1 MFKKVQAMRT
11 ISEKASSLV
20 GSPFDSRTAFRREA
34 LSEPA
39 FLRMIA
45 IERKRTERSKE
56 AFLLMLM
63 ENGGSQELKAA
74 EQILGRI
81 LETLLPTSR
90 ETDVIG
96 WYKDGEVA
104 GVMFTG
110 LASDDRNA
118 LLDTILKRVS
128 SLLCDKL
135 AFEDTDQIRIS
146 FHFYPDDWDHTKP
159 GCPINSIL
167 YPDLFMR
174 SNKEKALLML
184 KRAIDIVGSAAALI
198 VCLPLLY
205 AIAIAIKLTSEGPV
219 LFRQRRIGQY
229 GERFTLLKFRSMQK
243 GNDNSVHKEFVMK
256 LIKSDESLDP
266 GSANGENVF
275 KIVNDS
281 RITTVGRCLRKF
293 SLDELPQFYNVLVGE
308 MSLVGPRPPLLYEL
322 KAYQPWHRRRILDFK
337 PGITGL
343 WQVSARSTV
352 AFDEMVRLDLQYAS
366 SWSPWLDIKILLRTP
381 IVVIKGAGAH

>member
-1 MFKKVQAMRT
+1 MLKKVQAMRT
-11 ISEKASSLV
+11 QSEKTSSLV
-20 GSPFDSRTAFRREA
+20 GSPFDSRTDFRREA
-34 LSEPA
+34 LSEQA

-56 AFLLMLM
+56 SFLLMLM
-63 ENGGSQELKAA
+63 EEEVYPGSKAA
-74 EQILGRI
+74 DRILDRI

-96 WYKDGEVA
+96 WYKDGKVA

-110 LASDDRNA
+110 LESGDRKVV
-118 LLDTILKRVS
+118 LDTILNRVS
-128 SLLCDKL
+128 SLLRDKL
-135 AFEDTDQIRIS
+135 PFEDTDQIKIS
-146 FHFYPDDWDHTKP
+146 FHFYPDEWDHTKP

-174 SNKEKALLML
+174 NSKQKALLLL

-198 VCLPLLY
+198 ACLPLLY

-219 LFRQRRIGQY
+219 LFRQRRVGQY
-229 GERFTLLKFRSMQK
+229 GKRFTLLKFRSMQK
-243 GNDNSVHKEFVMK
+243 GNDNSAHKAFVMK

-266 GSANGENVF
+266 DAANGESVF

-281 RITTVGRCLRKF
+281 RITTVGKCLRKF
-293 SLDELPQFYNVLVGE
+293 SLDELPQFYNVLKGE

-343 WQVSARSTV
+343 WQVSARSSV

-366 SWSPWLDIKILLRTP
+366 SWSPWFDIKILFRTP
-381 IVVIKGAGAH
+381 LVVIKGAGAH

>member
-1 MFKKVQAMRT
+1 MRT
-11 ISEKASSLV
+11 LNGKVAGFV
-20 GSPFDSRTAFRREA
+20 GSPFDSRTAFKREA
-34 LSEPA
+34 LSEQA

-45 IERKRTERSKE
+45 VERKRTERSKE
-56 AFLLMLM
+56 SFLLMLM
-63 ENGGSQELKAA
+63 ENGGSQGSQTVE
-74 EQILGRI
+74 RI
-81 LETLLPTSR
+81 LDGIISALLPTSR

-96 WYKDGEVA
+96 WYKDGAIA

-110 LASDDRNA
+110 LASDDRNGV
-118 LLDTILKRVS
+118 LDTILRRVS

-135 AFEDTDQIRIS
+135 PFEDTDQIRIS

-174 SNKEKALLML
+174 DNKQKALLLL
-184 KRAIDIVGSAAALI
+184 KRAIDVVGSASALI

-205 AIAIAIKLTSEGPV
+205 VIGIAIKLTSEGPV
-219 LFRQRRIGQY
+219 LFRQRRVGQY

-256 LIKSDESLDP
+256 LIKSDESLNP
-266 GSANGENVF
+266 GATDGENVF

-281 RITTVGRCLRKF
+281 RITAVGKCLRKF
-293 SLDELPQFYNVLVGE
+293 SLDELPQFYNVLIGE

-343 WQVSARSTV
+343 WQVSARSSV

-381 IVVIKGAGAH
+381 MVVIKGAGAH

>member
-1 MFKKVQAMRT
+1 MRT

-34 LSEPA
+34 LGEQA
-39 FLRMIA
+39 FLKMIA

-56 AFLLMLM
+56 PFLLMLM
-63 ENGGSQELKAA
+63 ENGGPQGYKAA
-74 EQILGRI
+74 ERI
-81 LETLLPTSR
+81 LDRILATLLPTSR
-90 ETDVIG
+90 ETDVLG

-110 LASDDRNA
+110 LTGDDRSA
-118 LLDTILKRVS
+118 ILETILRRVS

-135 AFEDTDQIRIS
+135 PFEDTEQIRIS

-159 GCPINSIL
+159 GCPINSVL

-174 SNKEKALLML
+174 SNKQKALLLL

-219 LFRQRRIGQY
+219 LFRQKRIGQY
-229 GERFTLLKFRSMQK
+229 GERFTLLKFRSMRK

-256 LIKSDESLDP
+256 LIKSGESLDS
-266 GSANGENVF
+266 GSANGEGVF

-293 SLDELPQFYNVLVGE
+293 SLDELPQFYNVLVGQ

-366 SWSPWLDIKILLRTP
+366 SWSPWLDIKILFRTP

>member
-1 MFKKVQAMRT
+1 
-11 ISEKASSLV
+11 
-20 GSPFDSRTAFRREA
+20 
-34 LSEPA
+34 
-39 FLRMIA
+39 MIA

-56 AFLLMLM
+56 SFLLMLM
-63 ENGGSQELKAA
+63 EDEGYQGAKAA
-74 EQILGRI
+74 EQVLDRI

-96 WYKDGEVA
+96 WYKDGKVA

-118 LLDTILKRVS
+118 ALDTILKRVN

-135 AFEDTDQIRIS
+135 PFEDTEQIKIS

-174 SNKEKALLML
+174 SSKQDALLLL

-198 VCLPLLY
+198 ACIPILY
-205 AIAIAIKLTSEGPV
+205 AIAIAIKTTSEGPV
-219 LFRQRRIGQY
+219 LFRQRRVGQY
-229 GERFTLLKFRSMQK
+229 GARFTLLKFRSMQK
-243 GNDNSVHKEFVMK
+243 GNDNSAHKAFVMK
-256 LIKSDESLDP
+256 LIKSDESLES
-266 GSANGENVF
+266 GAAGGESVF

-281 RITTVGRCLRKF
+281 RITRVGKCLRKF
-293 SLDELPQFYNVLVGE
+293 SLDELPQFYNVLKGE

>member
-1 MFKKVQAMRT
+1 
-11 ISEKASSLV
+11 
-20 GSPFDSRTAFRREA
+20 
-34 LSEPA
+34 
-39 FLRMIA
+39 
-45 IERKRTERSKE
+45 
-56 AFLLMLM
+56 
-63 ENGGSQELKAA
+63 
-74 EQILGRI
+74 
-81 LETLLPTSR
+81 
-90 ETDVIG
+90 
-96 WYKDGEVA
+96 
-104 GVMFTG
+104 
-110 LASDDRNA
+110 LASDDRNGV
-118 LLDTILKRVS
+118 LDTILRRVS

-135 AFEDTDQIRIS
+135 PFEDTDQIRIS

-174 SNKEKALLML
+174 DNKQKALLLL
-184 KRAIDIVGSAAALI
+184 KRAIDVVGSASALI

-205 AIAIAIKLTSEGPV
+205 VIGIAIKLTSEGPV
-219 LFRQRRIGQY
+219 LFRQRRVGQY

-256 LIKSDESLDP
+256 LIKSDESLNP
-266 GSANGENVF
+266 GATDGENVF

-281 RITTVGRCLRKF
+281 RITAVGKCLRKF
-293 SLDELPQFYNVLVGE
+293 SLDELPQFYNVLIGE

-343 WQVSARSTV
+343 WQVSARSSV

-381 IVVIKGAGAH
+381 MVVIKGAGAH